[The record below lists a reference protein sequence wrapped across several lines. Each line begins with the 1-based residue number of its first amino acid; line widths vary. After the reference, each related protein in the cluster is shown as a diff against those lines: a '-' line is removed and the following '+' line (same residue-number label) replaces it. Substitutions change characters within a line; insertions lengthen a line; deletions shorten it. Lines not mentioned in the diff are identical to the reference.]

1 MPGAAEVGW
10 GGQSTVRSGWAWD
23 GRSAGD
29 SEDLG
34 LAELMSK

>member
-1 MPGAAEVGW
+1 MPGAAGVGW
-10 GGQSTVRSGWAWD
+10 GGQSMVRSDWAWD